1 MWGHRAPGG
10 AGFMYGGPGWRA
22 RGRMF
27 GSGEMKFVVLKLID
41 GKPMHGY
48 EVMKALEE
56 KSHGAYRASPGTVY
70 PTLQWLEDEGLV
82 EMKVAGD
89 NKKIYSITKAGGE
102 FLEENRSQVEDIF
115 ERMED
120 MADYMAGGRMP
131 EVGRESRHLVRQAF
145 RTAWRSRDDATSKKI
160 VEILKGAREELR
172 ELGRGSRA
180 KEE

>member
-1 MWGHRAPGG
+1 MWGHRGG
-10 AGFMYGGPGWRA
+10 RGFAFGGEPGWRG

-27 GSGEMKFVVLKLID
+27 GSGEMKFVVLKLIA

-56 KSHGAYRASPGTVY
+56 RSRGAYRASPGTVY

-89 NKKIYSITKAGGE
+89 NKKIYSITKAGEE
-102 FLEENRSQVEDIF
+102 FLEENRSHVEDIF

-131 EVGRESRHLVRQAF
+131 EIGRESGRLMRQAF
-145 RTAWRSRDDATSKKI
+145 RTARRTRDDATLERL
-160 VEILKGAREELR
+160 VEILERAREEIR
-172 ELGRGSRA
+172 DLGRESRA